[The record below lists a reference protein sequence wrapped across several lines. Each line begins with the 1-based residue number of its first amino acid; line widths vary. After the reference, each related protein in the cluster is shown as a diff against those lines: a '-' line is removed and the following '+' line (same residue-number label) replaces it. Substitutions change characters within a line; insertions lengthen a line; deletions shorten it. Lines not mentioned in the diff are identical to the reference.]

1 MKFETISRQ
10 AAQAMAILLEAAKPA
25 PGSLM
30 VLGCSTS
37 EMVGR
42 RIGSCS
48 SQEAAK
54 ALLDGILP
62 IVREAGLLLAVQG
75 CEHINRS
82 LCMERTAA
90 AKLGFDEVWVKPH
103 AHAGGACITEYYS
116 RLQDPVMVEGLQS
129 RATLGMDI
137 GDTLIGMHMRPVV
150 VPVHSDLRR
159 MGEANLVLA
168 FSRPKY
174 VGGPRAQYA
183 AAIR

>member
-1 MKFETISRQ
+1 MEFETISRQ

-82 LCMERTAA
+82 LCM
-90 AKLGFDEVWVKPH
+90 
-103 AHAGGACITEYYS
+103 
-116 RLQDPVMVEGLQS
+116 
-129 RATLGMDI
+129 
-137 GDTLIGMHMRPVV
+137 
-150 VPVHSDLRR
+150 
-159 MGEANLVLA
+159 
-168 FSRPKY
+168 
-174 VGGPRAQYA
+174 
-183 AAIR
+183 

>member
-1 MKFETISRQ
+1 MEFETISRQ

-30 VLGCSTS
+30 VLG
-37 EMVGR
+37 
-42 RIGSCS
+42 CS